1 MDKHAFQAVHRVVNL
16 GVTLDDAQSLR
27 RIAMTLVRWFE
38 LECGDSDN
46 YKSWAIER
54 NPDDKPFMVV
64 HSHHGEPKTYSY
76 RLSDREAGARKRL
89 AAIMAKYP
97 DLTYYVQTDPRGHSL
112 FILTKAQVNGSDIE
126 QVYSRGV
133 ALFK

>member
-1 MDKHAFQAVHRVVNL
+1 MNKHAFEAIHRVANL
-16 GVTLDDAQSLR
+16 GVSLDDAQSLR
-27 RIAMTLVRWFE
+27 RIAMTLVQWFAE
-38 LECGDSDN
+38 ECGNSDN

-54 NPDDKPFMVV
+54 DEATDKPYRVIYPYDGK
-64 HSHHGEPKTYSY
+64 SHRYAIP
-76 RLSDREAGARKRL
+76 DREAGARKRL
-89 AAIMAKYP
+89 AAIMEKYP

-126 QVYSRGV
+126 QVYSRGI